1 MSDNLSY
8 NKAIAELEEILKKI
22 QSDNSDIDS
31 MVGLTK
37 RAAELIEKCRARL
50 TATES
55 ELKAVLD
62 SLRPAD

>member
-1 MSDNLSY
+1 MSDNFSY

-22 QSDNSDIDS
+22 QSDNCDIDS
-31 MVGLTK
+31 MVGLTR
-37 RAAELIEKCRARL
+37 RAAELIEKCRTRL